1 VTGFQKRTP
10 RGFGYSEFAS
20 THREYPGP
28 LEVQESSVA
37 TQRCLWIGSGEARAH
52 LDEDRVREL
61 LDLLTWWFGEDK
73 EGDDDERSCSR
84 CGDAVQILNSQDEC
98 MGCEEE
104 RDQQEQARLAIEA
117 DRLMPTLTPQRKAA
131 IIRAAHHHHIWSYT
145 PNSRYSGPW
154 EPGKFHSRVI
164 DWLKEKGIV
173 VFEEGSMNSR
183 ISYGGGYA
191 LTAVG
196 KVLAEWLER

>member
-1 VTGFQKRTP
+1 MTGFQKRTP

-104 RDQQEQARLAIEA
+104 RATISALEREGRESVRKGTALA
-117 DRLMPTLTPQRKAA
+117 AA
-131 IIRAAHHHHIWSYT
+131 
-145 PNSRYSGPW
+145 
-154 EPGKFHSRVI
+154 
-164 DWLKEKGIV
+164 
-173 VFEEGSMNSR
+173 
-183 ISYGGGYA
+183 
-191 LTAVG
+191 
-196 KVLAEWLER
+196 LAELDRDGYVHVAAGGMFRPSGIRSDKRLYSKRTIDALGEFIRLDYTGYCTYGRMS